1 MKTCIVPVCSV
12 SPLHTQ
18 SELNGSSYNIR
29 HTDHSEVVRV
39 AGVYR
44 AFLTHIC
51 REQRVTI
58 NKDHL
63 FSTET
68 RVVVSSVD
76 HVAAFHIA
84 LIAQPEVWLANH
96 DDGSIRMSG
105 AECSV
110 KVLMSL
116 REVFRVGRVVVV
128 IHDEHDRV

>member
-39 AGVYR
+39 AVVYR
-44 AFLTHIC
+44 TFLTHIC

-76 HVAAFHIA
+76 HVAALHVA

-116 REVFRVGRVVVV
+116 REVFRVRRVVVV

>member
-39 AGVYR
+39 AVVYR

-76 HVAAFHIA
+76 HVTAFHIA

>member
-39 AGVYR
+39 AVVYR

-116 REVFRVGRVVVV
+116 REVVRVGRVVVV

>member
-18 SELNGSSYNIR
+18 SELNGSSYYIR

-39 AGVYR
+39 AVVYR

-63 FSTET
+63 FTTEP

-76 HVAAFHIA
+76 HVAALHVA

-96 DDGSIRMSG
+96 DDGSIRMSR
-105 AECSV
+105 AEGLI
-110 KVLMSL
+110 KILMSF
-116 REVFRVGRVVVV
+116 REVFRVGRVVVL

>member
-1 MKTCIVPVCSV
+1 MKTCIV
-12 SPLHTQ
+12 PLHTQ

-39 AGVYR
+39 AVVYR

-63 FSTET
+63 FTTEP

-76 HVAAFHIA
+76 HVAALHVA

>member
-39 AGVYR
+39 AVVYR

-58 NKDHL
+58 NKDH
-63 FSTET
+63 FFTAEP

>member
-18 SELNGSSYNIR
+18 SELNGFSYNIR

-39 AGVYR
+39 AVVYR

-51 REQRVTI
+51 RKQRVTI

-63 FSTET
+63 FSTEP

>member
-12 SPLHTQ
+12 LPLHTQ

-39 AGVYR
+39 AVVYR

-63 FSTET
+63 FTAEP

-76 HVAAFHIA
+76 HVAALHVA